1 MAGTTRTLFVW
12 SFRVVFLATI
22 FVSCKSTEDKN
33 FENNTAITPH
43 RIPTIKI
50 EGYVNRVF
58 IDLIGRTP
66 LETEMA
72 VETDALKAA
81 NLSKASREALVTKLQ
96 TNTDPVVGDSSYEV
110 AYGERLYII
119 IKSKMVEG
127 AESPEFTRYIGNA
140 QNALLKARLV
150 GDSITVFRA
159 LEIINRNQ
167 AVLDAKYEY
176 RDKEISINEVFAR
189 MMDNG
194 VYDVINM
201 NTFNFV
207 NASFD
212 DLFYRFP
219 TKNEFD
225 IAFNIIEKNETGALF
240 GGFAGTK
247 GEYCKILTES
257 DEFYEGLIRWTYLSL
272 LNRDPTTA
280 EVSAHFQAL
289 QSSQDFRALQREIII
304 TDEYAD
310 F

>member
-1 MAGTTRTLFVW
+1 MAGTTNFISKWLFC
-12 SFRVVFLATI
+12 VVFIATI
-22 FVSCKSTEDKN
+22 FVSCKKTEDKN
-33 FENNTAITPH
+33 FDNNTAISPH

-66 LETEMA
+66 LEDEMA
-72 VETDALKAA
+72 VETDILKAD

-96 TNTDPVVGDSSYEV
+96 TDDTPVVGDSSYRI

-119 IKSKMVEG
+119 IKSRMIEG
-127 AESPEFTRYIGNA
+127 AEDSEFSRYIGGA
-140 QNALLKARLV
+140 SVSLKVARIN
-150 GDSITVFRA
+150 GDSIRVFRA
-159 LEIINRNQ
+159 LEIIEKNQ
-167 AVLDAKYEY
+167 KAIDAKFEY
-176 RDKEISINEVFAR
+176 RNEEISINEVFAR
-189 MMDNG
+189 MLNNG
-194 VYDVINM
+194 VYDNINM

-207 NASFD
+207 NASYD

-219 TKNEFD
+219 TKTEFD
-225 IAFNIIEKNETGALF
+225 IAFNIIEKNEIGPLF

-247 GEYCKILTES
+247 GDYCQLLTQS
-257 DEFYEGLIRWTYLSL
+257 DEFYEGLIRWTYLTL

-280 EVSAHFQAL
+280 EVSTHFQNL
-289 QSSQDFRALQREIII
+289 QASQDFRALQKEILI

>member
-1 MAGTTRTLFVW
+1 MASISKTPIVW
-12 SFRVVFLATI
+12 LYYVAFFAISL
-22 FVSCKSTEDKN
+22 VSCKSTEDKN

-72 VETDALKAA
+72 VETEALKTA

-96 TNTDPVVGDSSYEV
+96 TNTDPVVGDSSYAI

-119 IKSKMVEG
+119 IKSRMVEG
-127 AESPEFTRYIGNA
+127 AEDPEFSRYIGNA
-140 QNALLKARLV
+140 GFSLKVARLN
-150 GDSITVFRA
+150 GDSIGVYRA
-159 LEIINRNQ
+159 LEKIQRNQ
-167 AVLDAKYEY
+167 AVLDAKYEF
-176 RDKEISINEVFAR
+176 RNQEITLNEVFAR
-189 MMDNG
+189 MLNND
-194 VYDVINM
+194 VYDNINM

-219 TKNEFD
+219 TQTEFD
-225 IAFNIIEKNETGALF
+225 IAFNIIEKNEIGPLF

-247 GEYCKILTES
+247 GEYCKLLTES
-257 DEFYEGLIRWTYLSL
+257 DEFYEGLIRWTYLTL
-272 LNRDPTTA
+272 LDREPTTA
-280 EVSAHFQAL
+280 EVSSHFQGL
-289 QSSQDFRALQREIII
+289 QSTQDFRALQKEIII